1 MSEPSPCMSCGACC
15 AFFRVSFY
23 WRELDSAGGWVPE
36 ALTEPVNNHLSC
48 MQGTQGKSPRCA
60 ALKGKV
66 GEQVL
71 CTLYDQRPSPCR
83 EFLPSSEAVGS
94 ISGGK
99 EGPIVGNIDCD
110 RARAHYGL
118 PPLVPNFPYLP
129 EVAGTLLEGGSHP
142 LPGMISSDASSIIP
156 LHAEAIVY

>member
-36 ALTEPVNNHLSC
+36 ALTLPVNNHLSC
-48 MQGTQGKSPRCA
+48 MQGTQGKNPRCV
-60 ALKGKV
+60 ALVGTV

-71 CTLYDQRPSPCR
+71 CTLYDRRSTTCR
-83 EFLPSSEAVGS
+83 NFVPSSEAA
-94 ISGGK
+94 
-99 EGPIVGNIDCD
+99 VGNIPGLTAGSALGHSDCD

-118 PPLVPNFPYLP
+118 PLLVPAVQAPPEGELVFLSESAVAP
-129 EVAGTLLEGGSHP
+129 EVIHP
-142 LPGMISSDASSIIP
+142 NA
-156 LHAEAIVY
+156 